1 MMMVSLFSIF
11 DPSTPNFM
19 HSNLTS
25 TLLFIPLAPTFMW
38 ACSNR
43 LTKLLT
49 LATSYIRTEFKPIIK
64 KSPFVL
70 IIPLALF
77 VFIACNN
84 SMGLAPYIFTGT
96 SQLIL
101 TASLAIPLWMSLTTY
116 GWMNNTSNML
126 AHLIPQ
132 GTPMLIMPFMVMIE
146 TISNMIRPFTLA
158 IRLTANMVA
167 GHLLIVLLN
176 SADTSTPSALAP
188 LLLLAKLA
196 LLLLELAVAFI
207 QAYVFSVLVTLY
219 ASEFTN

>member
-1 MMMVSLFSIF
+1 MIVSLFSIF
-11 DPSTPNFM
+11 DPSTPNFI
-19 HSNLTS
+19 HANLTS
-25 TLLFIPLAPTFMW
+25 TLLFIPLAPTFIW
-38 ACSNR
+38 TCSNR

-49 LATSYIRTEFKPIIK
+49 LVTRYIRTEFKPIIK

-84 SMGLAPYIFTGT
+84 SIGLAPYIFTGT

-101 TASLAIPLWMSLTTY
+101 TASLAFPLWISLTAY
-116 GWMNNTSNML
+116 GWINNTSNIL

-132 GTPMLIMPFMVMIE
+132 GTPVLIMPFMVVIE
-146 TISNMIRPFTLA
+146 TIRNIIRPFTLA
-158 IRLTANMVA
+158 IRLTANIVA

-176 SADTSTPSALAP
+176 SADPSTPSALAP

>member
-1 MMMVSLFSIF
+1 MF

-19 HSNLTS
+19 HSNLIS
-25 TLLFIPLAPTFMW
+25 TLLFIPLAPAFMW
-38 ACSNR
+38 ASSNR

-49 LATSYIRTEFKPIIK
+49 LTASYITTEFKPLIK

-70 IIPLALF
+70 IMPVALF
-77 VFIACNN
+77 IFIAYNN
-84 SMGLAPYIFTGT
+84 SVGLAPYIFTGT
-96 SQLIL
+96 SQLTI
-101 TASLAIPLWMSLTTY
+101 TASLAIPLWLSLTIY

-126 AHLIPQ
+126 THLIPQ

-146 TISNMIRPFTLA
+146 TISNMIRPITLA
-158 IRLTANMVA
+158 VRLTANMVA

-176 SADTSTPSALAP
+176 SADPSTPLTMMP
-188 LLLLAKLA
+188 LLFLAKLA

-219 ASEFTN
+219 ASEFIS